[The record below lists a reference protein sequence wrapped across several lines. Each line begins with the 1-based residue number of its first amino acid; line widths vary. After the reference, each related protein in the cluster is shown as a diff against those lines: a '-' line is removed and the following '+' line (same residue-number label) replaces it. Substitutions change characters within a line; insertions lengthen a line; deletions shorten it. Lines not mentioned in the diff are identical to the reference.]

1 MLRHLFVN
9 RFNRDFDSEYLL
21 HVLSPPLFGGCCL
34 PTPFFRRCRRLLFS
48 LKLDFHALEHEGAN
62 KTRLAHH
69 FIRGQSRPLKDVMEQ
84 PRFSASYNQFFTVS
98 L

>member
-1 MLRHLFVN
+1 L
-9 RFNRDFDSEYLL
+9 
-21 HVLSPPLFGGCCL
+21 LFG
-34 PTPFFRRCRRLLFS
+34 F
-48 LKLDFHALEHEGAN
+48 KLDFHALEHEGAN